1 MYHFSRWKYWLVILV
16 LVVGTL
22 FALPNVFGE
31 GPALQLSRNDRVAM
45 DAAAEQRVLGVLQGV
60 KITPEVSYLQK
71 DRLVL
76 RFADE
81 DQRVAARDA
90 ILKGTSGDYLV
101 ALSSVPRT
109 PEWMRIVGLKPMSLG
124 LDLRG
129 GVHFV
134 YEVDIQGALTQA
146 VERLERDART
156 TLRDKRIPYG
166 AVTSEGVTSVSASAP
181 GALRPGL
188 TNVAAVRVVLRNPS
202 DVQAA
207 MDALKAPD
215 GSLQITS
222 GEDNGATY
230 VEIRMS
236 PTEIKRRQDVAIEQ
250 NITTLRNRVDE
261 LGIAEPIV
269 TRQASNRIV
278 VQLPGVQD
286 PNEAI
291 RVLGATAT
299 LEFRLVDEA
308 NNPYEAEQS
317 KRIPI
322 GSKLYY
328 MRPQV
333 GPNGQPVPQQQR
345 RPILLKR
352 DVIATG
358 EQLTDAN
365 SSIDTQEG
373 MPQVN
378 VKLDA
383 RGGQAMLNATK
394 DNVGKRM
401 AVVYISKKQLAQG
414 EQCKGVRTGAICTE
428 EEVISAA
435 TIQSVLSSSFRITG
449 LQAAEARELAL
460 LLRSGALAA
469 PQTIV
474 EQRSVGPSLGAD
486 NIRRGWHAMAV
497 GLVLT
502 FAFMAMYYRAFGWIA
517 NAVLAA
523 NLVLTVGLLSMLQ
536 ASLSLPG
543 IAAVVFHLGIAV
555 DANILIY
562 ERIREELRAG
572 NSPLSA
578 INAGFEKAFA
588 TIADSNVTTL
598 IAGVVLFAF
607 GTGTIRSFAIVMTLG
622 ILTSL
627 FTSVVG
633 SRALVHAIWG
643 RRPRLAYLPI

>member
-1 MYHFSRWKYWLVILV
+1 MYHFSRWKYWLVIIV
-16 LVVGTL
+16 VVVGTL

-45 DAAAEQRVLGVLQGV
+45 DAAAQQRVLGVLQARKV
-60 KITPEVSYLQK
+60 APEASYLEK

-76 RFADE
+76 RFADP
-81 DQRVAARDA
+81 QQQAGAREA
-90 ILKGTSGDYLV
+90 IVKGTSGDYLV

-109 PEWMRIVGLKPMSLG
+109 PQWMRRVGLKPMSLG

-134 YEVDIQGALTQA
+134 YEVDVQGALAQA
-146 VERLERDART
+146 VERMERDVRT
-156 TLRDKRIPYG
+156 SLRDKRIPYG
-166 AVTSEGVTSVSASAP
+166 AVTSGKDSA
-181 GALRPGL
+181 GKEF
-188 TNVAAVRVVLRNPS
+188 VRVVLRNPS
-202 DVQAA
+202 DLQAA
-207 MDALKAPD
+207 LDTLKAPD
-215 GSLQITS
+215 GSLQLTS
-222 GEDNGATY
+222 GTEADGSY
-230 VEIRMS
+230 VEMRMT
-236 PTEIKRRQDVAIEQ
+236 PAELKRRQDVAIEQ

-269 TRQASNRIV
+269 TRQAANRIV

-299 LEFRLVDEA
+299 LEFRLVDET
-308 NNPYEAEQS
+308 NNPYEAES
-317 KRIPI
+317 NKRIPI
-322 GSKLYY
+322 GSKLYKE
-328 MRPQV
+328 R
-333 GPNGQPVPQQQR
+333 NG

-358 EQLTDAN
+358 EQLTDA
-365 SSIDTQEG
+365 SSSFQEG
-373 MPQVN
+373 QPQVN

-383 RGGQAMLNATK
+383 RGGQSMLNATR

-401 AVVYISKKQLAQG
+401 AVVYIAKKQLAEG
-414 EQCKGVRTGAICTE
+414 EQCKGVRSGQICTE
-428 EEVISAA
+428 EDVISAA

-449 LQAAEARELAL
+449 LQANEARELAL

-474 EQRSVGPSLGAD
+474 EQRSVGPTLGAD
-486 NIRRGWHAMAV
+486 NIKRGWHALAV
-497 GLVLT
+497 GLLLT
-502 FAFMAMYYRAFGWIA
+502 FAFMAMYYRGFGWIA

-523 NLVLTVGLLSMLQ
+523 NLVLTVGLLSLLQ

-572 NSPLSA
+572 NSPLAA

-633 SRALVHAIWG
+633 SRALVHWIWG
-643 RRPRLAYLPI
+643 RRTRLAHLPI

>member
-1 MYHFSRWKYWLVILV
+1 MYHFSRWKYWLVII
-16 LVVGTL
+16 VVVTGTL
-22 FALPNVFGE
+22 LALPNVFGE
-31 GPALQLSRNDRVAM
+31 GPALQLSRNYRSAM
-45 DAAAEQRVLGVLQGV
+45 DQAAQQRVLGVLGAQ

-76 RFADE
+76 RFADP
-81 DQRVAARDA
+81 QQQTAARDA
-90 ILKGTSGDYLV
+90 VIKGTSGDYLV
-101 ALSSVPRT
+101 ALSSVPRM
-109 PEWMRIVGLKPMSLG
+109 PEWMRHIPFMKPMSLG

-134 YEVDIQGALTQA
+134 YEVDVKGALAQA
-146 VERLERDART
+146 AERMERDVRT
-156 TLRDKRIPYG
+156 SLRDKRIPYA
-166 AVTSEGVTSVSASAP
+166 AVTTGKDKDT
-181 GALRPGL
+181 
-188 TNVAAVRVVLRNPS
+188 AARDFVRVVLRNAS
-202 DVQAA
+202 DLQAA

-215 GSLQITS
+215 GSLQLTS
-222 GEDNGATY
+222 GEAADGSY
-230 VEIRMS
+230 IEMRMT
-236 PTEIKRRQDVAIEQ
+236 PAELKRRQDVAIEQ
-250 NITTLRNRVDE
+250 NITTLRNRVDA

-299 LEFRLVDEA
+299 LEFRLVDET
-308 NNPYEAEQS
+308 NNPYEAES
-317 KRIPI
+317 NKRIPI
-322 GSKLYY
+322 GSKLYKE
-328 MRPQV
+328 R
-333 GPNGQPVPQQQR
+333 NG

-352 DVIATG
+352 EIIATG
-358 EQLTDAN
+358 EQLTDAK
-365 SSIDTQEG
+365 SSFQEG
-373 MPQVN
+373 QPQVD
-378 VKLDA
+378 VTLDA
-383 RGGQAMLNATK
+383 RGGQSMLNATK

-401 AVVYISKKQLAQG
+401 AVVYIAKKQLAEG
-414 EQCKGVRTGAICTE
+414 EPCKGVRSGSICTE

-435 TIQSVLSSSFRITG
+435 TIQSVLSSRFRITG
-449 LQAAEARELAL
+449 LQASEARELAL

-517 NAVLAA
+517 NLVLAA
-523 NLVLTVGLLSMLQ
+523 NLVLTVGLLSLLQ

-572 NSPLSA
+572 NSPLAA

-622 ILTSL
+622 IATSL

-633 SRALVHAIWG
+633 SRALVHWIWG
-643 RRPRLAYLPI
+643 RRTRLAHLPI

>member
-1 MYHFSRWKYWLVILV
+1 MYHFSRWKYWLVIV
-16 LVVGTL
+16 VVVVGTL
-22 FALPNVFGE
+22 FALPNIFGE

-45 DAAAEQRVLGVLQGV
+45 DAAAQQRVLGVLQAQKV
-60 KITPEVSYLQK
+60 APEASYLEK

-76 RFADE
+76 RFADPP
-81 DQRVAARDA
+81 QQAAAREA
-90 ILKGTSGDYLV
+90 IVKGTSGDYLV

-109 PEWMRIVGLKPMSLG
+109 PEWMRRVGLKPMSLG

-134 YEVDIQGALTQA
+134 YEVDVQGALAQA
-146 VERLERDART
+146 VERMERDVRT
-156 TLRDKRIPYG
+156 SLRDKRIPYG
-166 AVTSEGVTSVSASAP
+166 AVTSGKDSA
-181 GALRPGL
+181 GKEF
-188 TNVAAVRVVLRNPS
+188 VRVVLRNAS
-202 DVQAA
+202 DLQAA
-207 MDALKAPD
+207 MDTLKAPD
-215 GSLQITS
+215 GSLQLTS
-222 GEDNGATY
+222 GEEADGSY
-230 VEIRMS
+230 VEMRMT
-236 PTEIKRRQDVAIEQ
+236 PPELKRRQDVAIEQ

-269 TRQASNRIV
+269 TRQAANRIV

-299 LEFRLVDEA
+299 LEFRLVDEN
-308 NNPYEAEQS
+308 NNPYEAES
-317 KRIPI
+317 NKRIPI
-322 GSKLYY
+322 GSKLYKE
-328 MRPQV
+328 R
-333 GPNGQPVPQQQR
+333 NG

-358 EQLTDAN
+358 EQLTDA
-365 SSIDTQEG
+365 SSSFQEG
-373 MPQVN
+373 QPQVN

-383 RGGQAMLNATK
+383 RGGQSMLNATR

-401 AVVYISKKQLAQG
+401 AVVYIAKKQLAEG
-414 EQCKGVRTGAICTE
+414 EQCKGVRNGQICTE
-428 EEVISAA
+428 EDVISAA

-449 LQAAEARELAL
+449 LQANEARELAL

-502 FAFMAMYYRAFGWIA
+502 FAFMAVYYRAFGWIA

-523 NLVLTVGLLSMLQ
+523 NLVLTVGMLSLLQ

-572 NSPLSA
+572 NSPLAA

-633 SRALVHAIWG
+633 SRALVHWIWG
-643 RRPRLAYLPI
+643 RRTRLAHLPI